1 VVVTLAKQCVVS
13 EIPCEQ
19 CGAEM
24 VLLAKKVA
32 NGEII
37 NWWSCVE
44 FGMQYQHV
52 APYEPK
58 VFEVELSGW
67 SQNYVFECKD
77 IAERFAQKFIS
88 EGFVSEYK
96 IIEKV
101 GA

>member
-1 VVVTLAKQCVVS
+1 LYHNLGLDKHQIKPFNYKDLFEMSKPWYNFSRRVVVTLAKQCVVS

-24 VLLAKKVA
+24 VLFAKKVA

-52 APYEPK
+52 AVY
-58 VFEVELSGW
+58 
-67 SQNYVFECKD
+67 
-77 IAERFAQKFIS
+77 
-88 EGFVSEYK
+88 
-96 IIEKV
+96 EKV

>member
-24 VLLAKKVA
+24 VLFAKKVA

-52 APYEPK
+52 AVY
-58 VFEVELSGW
+58 
-67 SQNYVFECKD
+67 
-77 IAERFAQKFIS
+77 
-88 EGFVSEYK
+88 
-96 IIEKV
+96 EKV